1 MEVTELQDRFKEGS
15 GRRVELEGKIG
26 VKIRKDRSVSLGKSY
41 SRGIIEITRP
51 DLVTEGGNGEIEA
64 EIEDCTTGDW
74 SLFLIRPTARNAT
87 FRNLKVR
94 VHIRNPQAS
103 TRHFSLFYN
112 TAYGVRFENCRLEV
126 YSDRQLNLYGIFNN
140 GNADT
145 HLETRADNLTVSG
158 SCVRAECR
166 AENYPAECTVYG
178 LYNYLANSISVQD
191 TFVYATNRGDGEGQ
205 KAVGLY
211 SNGRFGR
218 FEGNNI
224 KANGCHNLGMAK
236 EQAHAYGMIN
246 EGMYSIVTGNN
257 LVGEWGGKC
266 VGLQTSGEYALI
278 SSNKI
283 LSTHTIC
290 GRSVISRGDCSE
302 ISGNILTS
310 TSRNARLL
318 EHDARYCI
326 LSGNIME
333 VLMAQSECRSG
344 CGIYA
349 AGGHCEGNLISENI
363 IRQVADCGIYARP
376 EAGVLVNNQVFSYPE
391 TVALAGPERK
401 DLYLK
406 LEERNIRSLS

>member
-1 MEVTELQDRFKEGS
+1 METTALQSKLNNER
-15 GRRVELEGKIG
+15 GRKVELEGKIEL
-26 VKIRKDRSVSLGKSY
+26 KICKDRNVSLGRSY
-41 SRGIIEITRP
+41 SRGILEVTRP
-51 DLVTEGGNGEIEA
+51 DLLIDGGNGEIEA

-74 SLFLIRPTARNAT
+74 SLFLIRPTARNVT

-112 TAYGVRFENCRLEV
+112 MAYGVKFENCQLEV
-126 YSDRQLNLYGIFNN
+126 YSDRQLNLYGICNN
-140 GNADT
+140 GNTDT
-145 HLETRADNLTVSG
+145 HLETRADNLTVSD

-166 AENYPAECTVYG
+166 AESYPVECTVYG
-178 LYNYLANSISVQD
+178 LYNYLANSVSVQN
-191 TFVYATNRGDGEGQ
+191 TFVYATNRGEGAGQ
-205 KAVGLY
+205 RAVGVFT
-211 SNGRFGR
+211 NGRFGR
-218 FEGNNI
+218 FTGNNI
-224 KANGCHNLGMAK
+224 KANGCHNLGVAK
-236 EQAHAYGMIN
+236 EQAHACGMIN
-246 EGMYSIVTGNN
+246 EGMYSIITSNN
-257 LVGEWGGKC
+257 IVGEWGGKC
-266 VGLQTSGEYALI
+266 VGLQTSGEYALV

-283 LSTHTIC
+283 LATHTIC
-290 GRSVISRGDCSE
+290 GRSVISTGDGGE

-318 EHDARYCI
+318 EHDARHCI

-349 AGGHCEGNLISENI
+349 VGAHCQGNVISENI
-363 IRQVADCGIYARP
+363 IRQVADCGIFIRP
-376 EAGVLVNNQVFSYPE
+376 EAGVLLNNQVFSYPE